1 MRFLFFPLKL
11 TSPTLRGLAD
21 WFASQKRDLP
31 WRKTRDPYKIWVSEI
46 LLQQTQVA
54 TVLPYY
60 LRFIKTFPTVEAL
73 ASAPIDQV
81 LKTWEGCGYYAR
93 ARNLH
98 KAAKQIIA
106 LGGKLPSSRD
116 ELSKLAGIGPYTSA
130 AIASIAFGEA
140 VPVMDGNVERVV
152 ARVTGEEGVIT
163 EREVH
168 ARLQAV
174 AETWMQTA
182 VKAGITPGDFN
193 ESLMELGAT
202 VCKPR
207 EALCAE
213 CPLKRVCVAR
223 KSFQDVTVLPR
234 KPVKAKTPHYDIGAA
249 IVRKN
254 GRILITKRPEQ
265 GMLGGLWEFPGGKQ
279 ERGETLEECVR
290 REMQEELA
298 IDVEVGAHFIS
309 VKHAYTH
316 FKITLHCFDCKH
328 IGGDLQLIHAADA
341 KWVRPHELA
350 NYAFP
355 KADRVVLE
363 KLMNS

>member
-1 MRFLFFPLKL
+1 MTVTF
-11 TSPTLRGLAD
+11 TTLRDLIS
-21 WFASQKRDLP
+21 WFKAHKRAMP
-31 WRKTRDPYKIWVSEI
+31 WRETRDPYRIWVSEI

-54 TVLPYY
+54 TVEPYY
-60 LRFIKTFPTVEAL
+60 RRFIQLFPKVDAL
-73 ASAPIDQV
+73 ATAPLDKV
-81 LKTWEGCGYYAR
+81 LKAWEGCGYYAR

-98 KAAKQIIA
+98 KAAKQIVA
-106 LGGKLPSSRD
+106 QGGTLPRTSA
-116 ELSKLAGIGPYTSA
+116 ELKKLAGIGPYTSA

-140 VPVMDGNVERVV
+140 IPVLDGNVERVL
-152 ARVTGEEGVIT
+152 ARVTGEEGFIT

-168 ARLQAV
+168 SRLRAT

-182 VKAGITPGDFN
+182 VTAGFSPGDFN
-193 ESLMELGAT
+193 ESLMELGAL

-213 CPLKRVCVAR
+213 CPLKTVCVAR
-223 KSFQDVTVLPR
+223 KTLDDVTVLPR
-234 KPVKAKTPHYDIGAA
+234 KPEKAKIPHYDIGAA

-254 GRILITKRPEQ
+254 GRILITKRPEH
-265 GMLGGLWEFPGGKQ
+265 GMLGGLWEFPGGKL
-279 ERGETLEECVR
+279 EKGETLAECVR
-290 REMQEELA
+290 REMREELD
-298 IDVEVGAHFIS
+298 IDVEVGDMLIS

-316 FKITLHCFDCKH
+316 FKITLHCFECKH
-328 IGGDLQLIHAADA
+328 TGGELKLIHAADA

-363 KLMNS
+363 KLGIP